1 MKSKLIPIA
10 YTVGI
15 IKPNLALKD
24 EKVHGKPARYA
35 SAAVLLTHLVE
46 IMETLE

>member
-35 SAAVLLTHLVE
+35 LLRVCSL
-46 IMETLE
+46 TL